1 MQSVVR
7 IAVVVGLLGSVLG
20 FPAVA
25 GAAQGT
31 EFSEAARASE
41 RQVADF
47 KADPGKLLKSNP
59 IGGLQLTSLVK
70 ALLLADPTL
79 IDQIMGLLT
88 TANKAQVSA
97 IGTGV
102 GQAKLAYQSK
112 KDKASQDIAAAL
124 GAKVSSASNE
134 VLSLGFDLGTADV
147 SSNQSSSTSSTSTTS
162 APGGG
167 VSGTTTTTSTTTQ
180 NTSTQHSTSTPNATT
195 ALQSFAGSSVSCTSS
210 VSPKRSC

>member
-7 IAVVVGLLGSVLG
+7 VAVLAGLFGCVLG
-20 FPAVA
+20 FPAVVGDA
-25 GAAQGT
+25 RGAV
-31 EFSEAARASE
+31 FSEAARASD

-70 ALLLADPTL
+70 ALLLTDPTL
-79 IDQIMGLLT
+79 IDTIMGLLS
-88 TANKAQVSA
+88 TATKAQISA

-102 GQAKLAYQSK
+102 GQAKLAYEQQ
-112 KDKASQDIAAAL
+112 KDDASLKIAAAL

-147 SSNQSSSTSSTSTTS
+147 SSNQSSSTASTSTS
-162 APGGG
+162 PGGG
-167 VSGTTTTTSTTTQ
+167 VNGSTTPQTTTTPNSTTQHTTSTTNPSATQ
-180 NTSTQHSTSTPNATT
+180 
-195 ALQSFAGSSVSCTSS
+195 QSFAGATVSCTTS

>member
-7 IAVVVGLLGSVLG
+7 VAVLVGLFGCVVG
-20 FPAVA
+20 FPAVVGDA
-25 GAAQGT
+25 RGAA
-31 EFSEAARASE
+31 FSEAARASE

-70 ALLLADPTL
+70 ALLLTDPSL
-79 IDQIMGLLT
+79 ADQIMGLLK
-88 TANKAQVSA
+88 TATKAQISA
-97 IGTGV
+97 IGTGI
-102 GQAKLAYQSK
+102 GQAKLAYEQQ
-112 KDKASQDIAAAL
+112 KDEASLKIAKAL
-124 GAKVSSASNE
+124 GDKVSAASNE

-147 SSNQSSSTSSTSTTS
+147 SSSQSSSTASTS

-167 VSGTTTTTSTTTQ
+167 VNGSTTTQ
-180 NTSTQHSTSTPNATT
+180 STTTPNATT
-195 ALQSFAGSSVSCTSS
+195 QHTTSTSNPSATQQSFAGATVSCTTS